1 MKMVVL
7 FGTTLNQFNM
17 KVSEKIKRITD
28 ILKVNGCFSIGELE
42 GENSILVGTLGNY
55 VGLAEYFTEDYAE
68 VNVYEP
74 RSTSSDPVDTYEESY
89 YDLNENVLDDVLL
102 LCEQWEAESIRTDKR
117 ISDQCLW

>member
-1 MKMVVL
+1 METQLIYPKS
-7 FGTTLNQFNM
+7 NNM
-17 KVSEKIKRITD
+17 KVSETIERITN

-55 VGLAEYFTEDYAE
+55 VGLGEYFTEDYVE

-74 RSTSSDPVDTYEESY
+74 RSSSSDAIDTYEESY

-102 LCEQWEAESIRTDKR
+102 LCEQWEAECIRTEKR
-117 ISDQCLW
+117 ICD

>member
-1 MKMVVL
+1 METKIIYL
-7 FGTTLNQFNM
+7 KSNNM

-55 VGLAEYFTEDYAE
+55 VGLAEYFTEDYVE

-74 RSTSSDPVDTYEESY
+74 RSSSSDPVDSYEESY
-89 YDLNENVLDDVLL
+89 WGLDENVLDDVLL
-102 LCEQWEAESIRTDKR
+102 LCEQWEAECIRTEKR
-117 ISDQCLW
+117 ISD

>member
-1 MKMVVL
+1 
-7 FGTTLNQFNM
+7 M

-55 VGLAEYFTEDYAE
+55 VGLEEYAE

-102 LCEQWEAESIRTDKR
+102 LCEQWEAESIRTEKR
-117 ISDQCLW
+117 ISN